1 MTKRGV
7 FLVCLLVASLAWR
20 ANAAQAAVLNRD
32 TARGFAALAINC
44 VHREFP
50 NKITHVLFSV
60 SDVAPPHILTPAF
73 FGCFDWHSAVHAHWL
88 LARLARKFPQ
98 AEFAT
103 IARSVLNID
112 LRPKNIA
119 AEARYL
125 KPRQGFERPYGL
137 AWLLQ
142 LDSELLDWPDADAQ
156 RWHEALR
163 PLVAVAVAHIS
174 DWLPKLDHPIRIGEH
189 AQTAFAL
196 GLARDWAVAAGD
208 TRFLR
213 LIDQRARYYYAGDIR
228 CPLRYEPSGHDF
240 LPPCTGV
247 EQRRISRLVE
257 WFLARNTPRWECR
270 LVEARAGHGCHG
282 RQTGALGRV
291 ESEPCVD
298 VARHCICTPAGRSAS
313 RIIAR
318 GRTKTCCD
326 GDCQSKWGS
335 LRRGTLAGQF
345 CYLSAHPA
353 WAGNQKTFGCA
364 AFHGGENEMTGVSRI
379 ITVDKES

>member
-103 IARSVLNID
+103 IDRSVLNID

-240 LPPCTGV
+240 LSPCMA
-247 EQRRISRLVE
+247 EADLMRRVLSSDEFPVWLSGFLPEIPRDGSADWLKLAQVTDVTDGKLVHLDGLNLSRAWMLQGIASALPLDDPRRVSLLVE
-257 WFLARNTPRWECR
+257 GQRHAVMGIAKVSGDHYEGGHWLASFATYLLTQR
-270 LVEARAGHGCHG
+270 G
-282 RQTGALGRV
+282 LG
-291 ESEPCVD
+291 
-298 VARHCICTPAGRSAS
+298 
-313 RIIAR
+313 
-318 GRTKTCCD
+318 TKRP
-326 GDCQSKWGS
+326 SVVPHS
-335 LRRGTLAGQF
+335 MA
-345 CYLSAHPA
+345 A
-353 WAGNQKTFGCA
+353 KT
-364 AFHGGENEMTGVSRI
+364 
-379 ITVDKES
+379 K